1 MLCGSQTFCSGPP
14 GRTGLEPD
22 VTYHLFAIR
31 NRGSVVTRLARGR
44 PGLDPM
50 SSLPFP
56 AAGVRSE
63 QMNAGSWPGKY
74 LASEP
79 AVAETVVCVSR
90 PHLNPSSVVS
100 VWSGLGLS
108 SLPFALVRASRLLRQ
123 LRPGQGEQCRQL
135 PAPPGCREVP
145 RAQAWVPHRPGACG
159 SGAGPSSAP
168 RALAQCLW
176 ASAQARSSRTVC
188 YLCISSAK

>member
-1 MLCGSQTFCSGPP
+1 M
-14 GRTGLEPD
+14 EPD

-108 SLPFALVRASRLLRQ
+108 SLPFTLVRASRLLRQ

-188 YLCISSAK
+188 YLCISSVKWA

>member
-22 VTYHLFAIR
+22 VTYHLFCHQKPR
-31 NRGSVVTRLARGR
+31 LGGHPLSSGETWLGPHVV
-44 PGLDPM
+44 
-50 SSLPFP
+50 SPFP
-56 AAGVRSE
+56 SRR
-63 QMNAGSWPGKY
+63 GSWPGKY
-74 LASEP
+74 LASEL

-145 RAQAWVPHRPGACG
+145 RAVAQAGPGVGAAQAGACG
-159 SGAGPSSAP
+159 SGTGPSSAP

-188 YLCISSAK
+188 YLCISSAKWA